1 MMTAKHT
8 RHSRRSC
15 FVISAEGG
23 CDELSPGT
31 AGSSAEQDARA
42 EQWSEA
48 EKIAG
53 SDFSRAKRA
62 RRARIRDDTRKSSL
76 NMRPAELD
84 TTAAKPRRSIRE

>member
-48 EKIAG
+48 GIQFKYASGVVGHNRGEAAP
-53 SDFSRAKRA
+53 F
-62 RRARIRDDTRKSSL
+62 DTRITAGIQS
-76 NMRPAELD
+76 NIRPA
-84 TTAAKPRRSIRE
+84 